1 MNIREQMHELIDAHD
16 DDDDAL
22 KPDLHAKIDRLD
34 AAILPAAL
42 GT

>member
-1 MNIREQMHELIDAHD
+1 MHELIDAH